1 MALLQRLHKF
11 YRSEARREN
20 PKMPL
25 ENYTTECLVG
35 ILEAD
40 QGLLRAFA
48 KEVLNIIEVSDDET
62 IRIESQ
68 KYYGTG
74 SGRRYIDVAIEG
86 NKWLCF
92 IENKVES
99 QERMTSGDEGEDQI
113 AAYIE
118 ILKQEEERRGIECYM
133 RYCTKWSD
141 PKTETRHH
149 FYQFLWNDVARFW
162 GKADYKDNHLIQDFI
177 AFLTS
182 QKMAHNMNFQAKDI
196 ESLENM
202 QDNLNRMDQYLEK
215 RIRPLLIGEW
225 VRNFEKQLKE
235 HNRHVLCC
243 KGNYNGSGYWDI
255 CIGFVF
261 DEAPSVSITFFVDRK
276 VTNHEAVFKQLRD
289 AVEAAKQPK
298 LFKIEHGIYFQ
309 YRKPITAFSAEVE
322 MEGAITKWYKE
333 HIPLTL
339 GILNQALPDEKWGA
353 LFSNNVTG
361 SFSDGQEVLSKE

>member
-11 YRSEARREN
+11 YRSEARRGN

-48 KEVLNIIEVSDDET
+48 KEVLKIEKSGDET

-74 SGRRYIDVAIEG
+74 TGRRYIDIAIEG
-86 NKWLCF
+86 NQWLCF

-99 QERMTSGDEGEDQI
+99 QERMISGDEGEDQI

-118 ILKQEEERRGIECYM
+118 ILDQEKERRGIECYM

-141 PKTETRHH
+141 PKTETRHD
-149 FYQFLWNDVARFW
+149 FCQFLWNDVARLLV
-162 GKADYKDNHLIQDFI
+162 KDDYKDNHLIQDFI

-182 QKMAHNMNFQAKDI
+182 QNMAHNMNFQAKDI
-196 ESLENM
+196 VSLENM
-202 QDNLNRMDQYLEK
+202 LDNLNRMKQYLEK

-235 HNRHVLCC
+235 HNRHVLYREG
-243 KGNYNGSGYWDI
+243 KYNGSGHWDV

-261 DEAPSVSITFFVDRK
+261 DAAPGVSITFFVDNQ
-276 VTNHEAVFKQLRD
+276 VTNHEAVFKQLRE

-298 LFKIEHGIYFQ
+298 LFKIEPGIYFQ
-309 YRKPITAFSAEVE
+309 YRKPIADFSAEEE
-322 MEGAITKWYKE
+322 MEGAITEWYKE
-333 HIPLTL
+333 HIPLTV

>member
-1 MALLQRLHKF
+1 
-11 YRSEARREN
+11 
-20 PKMPL
+20 MPL

-40 QGLLRAFA
+40 QRLLRAFA
-48 KEVLNIIEVSDDET
+48 REFLNIIEVSDDET

-68 KYYGTG
+68 KYYAT
-74 SGRRYIDVAIEG
+74 STGRRYIDIAIEG

-99 QERMTSGDEGEDQI
+99 QERMISGGEGEDQI
-113 AAYIE
+113 EAYIK
-118 ILKQEEERRGIECYM
+118 ILDQEKERRGIKCYM

-149 FYQFLWNDVARFW
+149 FYQFLWNDVARFL
-162 GKADYKDNHLIQDFI
+162 GKDEYKDNHLIQDFI

-182 QKMAHNMNFQAKDI
+182 QNMAHNMNFQAKDI
-196 ESLENM
+196 VSLENM

-225 VRNFEKQLKE
+225 ESDFEKQLNK
-235 HNRHVLCC
+235 HNRHVLCREG
-243 KGNYNGSGYWDI
+243 KYKGSGYWDI

-261 DEAPSVSITFFVDRK
+261 DEAPSVSITFFVDNK
-276 VTNHEAVFKQLRD
+276 VTNHETVFKQLRD

-309 YRKPITAFSAEVE
+309 YRKPIAAFSAEVE
-322 MEGAITKWYKE
+322 MEGAITEWYKE

-339 GILNQALPDEKWGA
+339 GILKGALPGEDWDG
-353 LFSNNVTG
+353 LFGNNVTG
-361 SFSDGQEVLSKE
+361 SFSDGQEALSIER